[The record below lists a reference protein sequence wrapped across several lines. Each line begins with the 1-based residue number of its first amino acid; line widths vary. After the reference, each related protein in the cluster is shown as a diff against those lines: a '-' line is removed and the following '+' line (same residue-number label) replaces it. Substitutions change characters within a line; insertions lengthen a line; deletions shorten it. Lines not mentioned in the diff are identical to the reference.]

1 MEVKANRYYFD
12 KAYSWKLEN
21 ESQLANSTIRLIHKS
36 PDKKDKRPGKN
47 TRNSVFYF
55 KAKNASNNTVSLD
68 FAELNTK
75 NNISFNKITYVITV
89 IE

>member
-1 MEVKANRYYFD
+1 M
-12 KAYSWKLEN
+12 
-21 ESQLANSTIRLIHKS
+21 NSTIRLIHKS
-36 PDKKDKRPGKN
+36 PDKKDKRPGKRFIEFGKN